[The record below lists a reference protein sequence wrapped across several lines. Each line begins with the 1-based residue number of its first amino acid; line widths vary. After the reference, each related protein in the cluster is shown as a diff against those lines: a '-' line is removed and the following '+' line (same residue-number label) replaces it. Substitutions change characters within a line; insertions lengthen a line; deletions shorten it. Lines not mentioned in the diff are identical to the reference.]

1 MAVGRPLQLQAQA
14 ERSPSRAAELPL
26 APVQHAAAEVA
37 PEPSDPGGES
47 TSEVAQRA
55 RFDSLFSEVS
65 SHASRAP
72 SPAEAGSAVSTLGS
86 AVGSMFGGHNAAETD
101 MDELAG
107 KLYDKIRTRL
117 KSELLV
123 DRERSG
129 FLTDL
134 R

>member
-1 MAVGRPLQLQAQA
+1 LAVGRRLQLQAQA
-14 ERSPSRAAELPL
+14 ERYLSRAAELPL
-26 APVQHAAAEVA
+26 APVQRAAAEVA
-37 PEPSDPGGES
+37 PEPSEPGGES
-47 TSEVAQRA
+47 TSEVVQRA
-55 RFDSLFSEVS
+55 RFDSLSSEISGLS
-65 SHASRAP
+65 SRVP
-72 SPAEAGSAVSTLGS
+72 SPAEAGSAVSTAGS
-86 AVGSMFGGHNAAETD
+86 AIGSLFGGHKAAETD

-107 KLYDKIRTRL
+107 KLYEKIRTRL